1 VVSQDERLSKCHES
15 WDIGNLSTPIYFDE
29 SGIPIPAQIDILA
42 IKGNR
47 DRQRTYLINVKNH
60 SRDLKIH
67 KLEPNDDGMTIVRRI
82 NNVLKQLSDGYEN
95 IRRHYTSFERVDNP
109 TAQPQFSNSGD
120 PSTMDEDE
128 IETQHHFKNV
138 FCTRLIRHTSLG
150 IADTRDSAAKKL
162 EPLRDI
168 VRVRGNQSLVLN
180 SLFIHWHRR
189 TMTSLHGNTLQ
200 AEVVCFAMSLII

>member
-1 VVSQDERLSKCHES
+1 MEHTHFIDKEPNKYEALVELQKQHIQSMKEEQVLDVVDRFEQAWSLKTNDFRNARELGYRQFIHPE
-15 WDIGNLSTPIYFDE
+15 YFDE
-29 SGIPIPAQIDILA
+29 SGNPIPAQIDILA

-47 DRQRTYLINVKNH
+47 DRQRTFLINVKNH

-82 NNVLKQLSDGYEN
+82 NNVLEQLSDGYDN

-128 IETQHHFKNV
+128 IENSTPFQK
-138 FCTRLIRHTSLG
+138 CLLYSLDQTYKSG
-150 IADTRDSAAKKL
+150 Y
-162 EPLRDI
+162 
-168 VRVRGNQSLVLN
+168 
-180 SLFIHWHRR
+180 RR
-189 TMTSLHGNTLQ
+189 YKGQCCRRN
-200 AEVVCFAMSLII
+200 